1 MLFIDLGLV
10 QQVLYSFRKSNA
22 TVKAAYTYVDTND
35 DFEREPY
42 VVHFH
47 VPQAGQNI
55 TISCKNCTLFIP
67 HSYFLFILCFY
78 ANEVILMVYYDS
90 KMHQMDHA

>member
-55 TISCKNCTLFIP
+55 THLLQKL
-67 HSYFLFILCFY
+67 
-78 ANEVILMVYYDS
+78 
-90 KMHQMDHA
+90 